1 MNQIFSRLGPERIVV
16 HGMEFNATLELEF
29 EETYLPGLS
38 MNNFSGARIP
48 EFFVSFKSLRYLNL
62 SYSKLGGQIP
72 PDLGR
77 LSSLQYLDL
86 HSNDFNGSFP
96 PEIGHLSQLSHL
108 DLSFNEFQGSIP
120 AQVFSNLTQM
130 EFLDLSVNNFS
141 GSIPVEIFENLTQI
155 RKLHLSN
162 NEFIGN
168 LPAAFQGLAFL
179 KELHISNNKLSGI
192 FPPWLGQL
200 SELQSLDFSFNSIV
214 GVISEDHMKNLTS
227 LKHLYLSSNADLVV
241 NINFTWSP
249 PFQLHSLRLS
259 SCNVGPQFPQWLQNQ
274 RELEYLAISNGS
286 IRDTIPDWFEN
297 VYSSV
302 RFLDLSH
309 NQITD
314 LAENEIT
321 GKLPSW
327 IGQKL
332 SSLKF
337 MTLQSNKFHGG
348 IPREFCYLSNLQW
361 LNLAQNN
368 INGPIPSCFGNLT
381 AMIEDHSDDQLIAF
395 YSNATFG
402 YGERLLDYMK
412 GMELEFSTTSLT
424 YLISIDLSNND
435 ITGEIPKEVMRRIPT
450 GNQLRTLHDSSIYTG
465 NPQLCGAP
473 SLNLCSESK
482 ETPGRSHENENED
495 GGSHLLFYSATG
507 PGFSVGF
514 LGFCG
519 ALHFNKPWRYAY
531 FGFLGKVGNILA
543 LAVAMKGAWLRQKF
557 LKLYVVEKSQQLRPY
572 GSHLT
577 ISIKPQ
583 DAGANKCIV
592 SRFLDY
598 KMADSKTVLP
608 PAWKMFKNYLKHK
621 RKEMTME
628 DLILRLRIEEDNRG
642 SEKKMNVDIKKANMV
657 EHVESSKP
665 KKTTSGKGEKLA
677 PKGGISKS
685 KFRGKCYNCDK
696 VVHRSSDCRKPKKAN
711 KKKEANIVDH
721 ISKEMGDIDL
731 YDAVSEVN
739 LVGSNPREWWIHTGA
754 SLVSNLLMLVRS
766 FTWGIQRLLL
776 LKVKTR

>member
-1 MNQIFSRLGPERIVV
+1 M
-16 HGMEFNATLELEF
+16 
-29 EETYLPGLS
+29 
-38 MNNFSGARIP
+38 
-48 EFFVSFKSLRYLNL
+48 
-62 SYSKLGGQIP
+62 
-72 PDLGR
+72 
-77 LSSLQYLDL
+77 
-86 HSNDFNGSFP
+86 
-96 PEIGHLSQLSHL
+96 
-108 DLSFNEFQGSIP
+108 
-120 AQVFSNLTQM
+120 
-130 EFLDLSVNNFS
+130 
-141 GSIPVEIFENLTQI
+141 
-155 RKLHLSN
+155 
-162 NEFIGN
+162 
-168 LPAAFQGLAFL
+168 
-179 KELHISNNKLSGI
+179 
-192 FPPWLGQL
+192 
-200 SELQSLDFSFNSIV
+200 V

-309 NQITD
+309 NQITGNWFENMFESQLIYLDLSYNQLTGNVLSIPFELQQLDLSNNLLSGLLVANDSNLGNLSLISLFLPNNQLIGAFPETLCYMKNIEYIYLSNNQFSGGLPTCLGSLEYLQVLDLTNNTLSGRMPRSIGYLPLLKSLHLHNNKFHGKIPSTFQHLTRLVTLD

-321 GKLPSW
+321 GNLPSW

-402 YGERLLDYMK
+402 YGERLLDNMK

-435 ITGEIPKEVMRRIPT
+435 ITGEIPKEVMSLSKLLNLNVSGNHINGLIPNNIGNLRGLMFLDLSRNQFSGPVPRGLSNLSYLSRLNLSYNDFSGRIPT

-495 GGSHLLFYSATG
+495 GGSHLWFYSATG

-557 LKLYVVEKSQQLRPY
+557 LKLYVVEKR
-572 GSHLT
+572 
-577 ISIKPQ
+577 
-583 DAGANKCIV
+583 N
-592 SRFLDY
+592 
-598 KMADSKTVLP
+598 
-608 PAWKMFKNYLKHK
+608 
-621 RKEMTME
+621 
-628 DLILRLRIEEDNRG
+628 
-642 SEKKMNVDIKKANMV
+642 
-657 EHVESSKP
+657 
-665 KKTTSGKGEKLA
+665 
-677 PKGGISKS
+677 
-685 KFRGKCYNCDK
+685 
-696 VVHRSSDCRKPKKAN
+696 
-711 KKKEANIVDH
+711 
-721 ISKEMGDIDL
+721 
-731 YDAVSEVN
+731 
-739 LVGSNPREWWIHTGA
+739 
-754 SLVSNLLMLVRS
+754 
-766 FTWGIQRLLL
+766 
-776 LKVKTR
+776 